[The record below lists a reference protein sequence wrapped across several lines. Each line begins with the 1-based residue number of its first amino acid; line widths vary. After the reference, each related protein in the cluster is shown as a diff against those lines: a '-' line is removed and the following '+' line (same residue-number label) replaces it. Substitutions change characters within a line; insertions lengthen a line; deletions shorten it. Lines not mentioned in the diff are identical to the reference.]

1 MQQLINYTKWLS
13 DNQDRFFKEYLAT
26 LDVEDELF
34 HPKLDL
40 NIQDI
45 INYAYDL
52 YEIPLKLRNLILQER
67 KRESNELS
75 NAKAMVVNYIL
86 NNNIK
91 PYDYKTIYDKL
102 FGYRTNRTTSLR
114 AKNKNF
120 KIEEPFKWNQFV
132 KYIESNTV
140 NWNYLI
146 TKENFFKLLSK
157 QFKFNVEELYVK
169 TAPRTKMNN
178 STIVKGLI
186 IKYLKVNNLKD
197 YKEITEIFKIK
208 YTRSNCNF
216 WKNKKLT
223 KEYSVIYDFILL
235 TLDKYTIIWT

>member
-13 DNQDRFFKEYLAT
+13 NNQNRFFKEYLAT
-26 LDVEDELF
+26 LDVKNEVF

-102 FGYRTNRTTSLR
+102 FGYRTNRTTSLK

-157 QFKFNVEELYVK
+157 QFKFNVEELYIK
-169 TAPRTKMNN
+169 TSPGTKMNN

-223 KEYSVIYDFILL
+223 KEYSIIYDFILL